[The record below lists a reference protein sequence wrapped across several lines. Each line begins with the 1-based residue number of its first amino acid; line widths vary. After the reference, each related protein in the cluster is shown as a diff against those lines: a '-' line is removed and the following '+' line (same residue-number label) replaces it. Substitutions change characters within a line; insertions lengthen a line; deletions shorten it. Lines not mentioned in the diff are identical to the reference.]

1 MKNTAKITLGMLA
14 LLAVSATQA
23 QAQITCAANPCSLN
37 DTVKVTVSTVLRL
50 TLSQSATSLT
60 PPDEAAYDAGFLL
73 DNGPVATVK
82 ANRGW
87 TLKVSAN
94 AALWTA
100 AGGANA
106 SKAAADLQWATS
118 SGGTYTG
125 LTTSPVTF
133 NSAAGGNAGTAQPV
147 FYKTL
152 WSYANDTPG
161 DYSLVVV
168 YTLSAP

>member
-1 MKNTAKITLGMLA
+1 MKHTAKITLGMLA
-14 LLAVSATQA
+14 LLTVGAARA
-23 QAQITCAANPCSLN
+23 QAQNTCAANPCSLN
-37 DTVKVTVSTVLRL
+37 DTVKVTVTTVLRL
-50 TLSQSATSLT
+50 SLSQSATALT
-60 PPDEAAYDAGFLL
+60 PPNEAAYDAGFQL

-94 AALWTA
+94 AATWTA

-106 SKAAADLQWATS
+106 SKAAGDLLWATS
-118 SGGTYTG
+118 SGGTYTS

-133 NSAAGGNAGTAQPV
+133 GSAATGNAGTAQPA

-152 WSYANDTPG
+152 WSYTNDTPG